1 MRHRLELCPLGPTP
15 SHPSYKTLARVYL
28 GDALWLS
35 PVVPYFLLHC
45 TLASKE
51 RLQATPR
58 GTRLRF
64 RLVRG
69 GKVQICAQM

>member
-1 MRHRLELCPLGPTP
+1 MRHRPEHRPVGPAP
-15 SHPSYKTLARVYL
+15 SHPSYLTLARVYL

-35 PVVPYFLLHC
+35 PVVPYFLLYC

-69 GKVQICAQM
+69 EKFRMCAQM